1 MIDLS
6 MLQDFIAETGEH
18 LEELETNLLKLETEP
33 DNKKILNDIFRSA
46 HTIKG
51 SAEYLGMERISELSH
66 KLENL
71 LEKLRHGEMV
81 INRQIIDIL
90 IEARDRIAGLVDD
103 LIENQ
108 TENTQIDDLAGRI
121 DRLSGNNDDSCEK
134 LSVEGH
140 KKGVPY
146 GFEDHKDALSDSESE
161 DGMGMLHADNGI
173 QGLCLGLYKNDPEAG
188 CETDSVPIEA
198 KDDIEIY
205 EEDQDEELFGIFI
218 QQLKESFLFLKN
230 RLAESVH
237 SDRIGE
243 NLDSCLE
250 RINRLKSSSS
260 YMDYT
265 KLTEHYERWSNEI
278 RQARDALSEGT
289 EISLKFM
296 ERYLDNTLKFFPA
309 MSELTE
315 NISTNQ
321 DDYLSAG
328 SNSSGNKEIVP
339 EQIEQYVDEVLPFE
353 KEHDSDKYN
362 VDSQDKTGLKK
373 AEKEKIDG
381 EQFSGATVLAASEI
395 EADVDRDGEEKDIE
409 LFSIFVEQLKDSISF
424 LNIRIDELK
433 RSDNPLVILESCL
446 KKINELRSSSNYM
459 DYRNLTEHYEKWCDG
474 ITKVLEEISGGN
486 KPSLDFMET
495 YVKRIVELFPQAA
508 EEAVKTGQVEDGIIQ
523 KTVISTRKELEP
535 ESETSIPESGER
547 ALEEALN
554 KAFDTFTDIPPQVE
568 IKPVQGEWEN
578 TLFSQPE
585 PIIEGVGFIESED
598 DKAEKPQNQII
609 DNMSS
614 EPDEVDV
621 TQKRQDRQKSDRQK
635 SDRLAEKMVK
645 HSVRVDS
652 KKIDSL
658 MNQASELV
666 ISRAWFSQ
674 LFNEMKDF
682 HHELTV
688 NDALEQRGKKRFR
701 DIIFR
706 LSEAT
711 VSLGRISNELQEGV
725 MKMRMLPIAQ
735 LFNRY
740 PRLIH
745 DLVRNNEKQVNLEI
759 KGEETE
765 LDKMIIE
772 EISDPLIHLI
782 RNAVD
787 HGIETVDERRKN
799 GKHEV
804 GKLQLEA
811 YHESNHVVIEIS
823 DDGRGIDAEKIKA
836 AALEKGLLKRSE
848 LDRMGTRELID
859 IIMMPG
865 FSTVGRITKTSGRGV
880 GMDVVKQ
887 NIEKLN
893 GTIEIET
900 KAGEGTRIR
909 LKIPLTLAIIRALMV
924 RVGSEIFTI
933 PLAAVEETLR
943 IFDNDISFIEGIEVI
958 HLRDKTLPLIRLSGV
973 FNIDADSDKSGKEY
987 VVVVSS
993 GTKKVGLVVDLLLGQ
1008 EEAVIKPLEDYLQ
1021 EESGFS
1027 GATIL
1032 GDGQISLILDV
1043 YELINLFLNSQAG
1056 NDEPGVHLYKQAE
1069 YRVRESSSLYE
1080 NEVMH

>member
-33 DNKKILNDIFRSA
+33 DNKEILNDIFRSA

-71 LEKLRHGEMV
+71 LEMLRHGEM
-81 INRQIIDIL
+81 ILNREIIDIL
-90 IEARDRIAGLVDD
+90 IEARDRIAGLVED
-103 LIENQ
+103 LLKNQ
-108 TENTQIDDLAGRI
+108 TENTQIDDLTERI
-121 DRLSGNNDDSCEK
+121 DRLSENKDDSEED
-134 LSVEGH
+134 LSVEGR
-140 KKGVPY
+140 KEGVPY
-146 GFEDHKDALSDSESE
+146 EFENHKEPLLDSEPGAAN
-161 DGMGMLHADNGI
+161 DDKVANGVSS
-173 QGLCLGLYKNDPEAG
+173 KN
-188 CETDSVPIEA
+188 
-198 KDDIEIY
+198 DIEIY

-218 QQLKESFLFLKN
+218 QQLKESFSFLKN
-230 RLAESVH
+230 RIAELIH
-237 SDRIGE
+237 SDRISE
-243 NLDSCLE
+243 ILDSCLE
-250 RINRLKSSSS
+250 RIDRLKSSSS

-265 KLTEHYERWSNEI
+265 KLTEHYKKWSNEI
-278 RQARDALSEGT
+278 RQVQDALSEGA

-315 NISTNQ
+315 DISNNQ
-321 DDYLSAG
+321 DDCLSAG
-328 SNSSGNKEIVP
+328 SSGSGNEETAP
-339 EQIEQYVDEVLPFE
+339 EKIEQHVDEALSFA
-353 KEHDSDKYN
+353 KEHD
-362 VDSQDKTGLKK
+362 
-373 AEKEKIDG
+373 AESDG
-381 EQFSGATVLAASEI
+381 EKLPGEFVSAASEI
-395 EADVDRDGEEKDIE
+395 ERDIDSDGEEKDME
-409 LFSIFVEQLKDSISF
+409 LFNIFIQQLKDSISF
-424 LNIRIDELK
+424 LNVRIDELR
-433 RSDNPLVILESCL
+433 RSDDPLTIMESCIG
-446 KKINELRSSSNYM
+446 KINELRSSSNYM
-459 DYRNLTEHYEKWCDG
+459 DYKNLTEHYEKWRVG
-474 ITKVLEEISGGN
+474 IKKVLKEISAGN
-486 KPSLDFMET
+486 KPSFDFMET
-495 YVKRIVELFPQAA
+495 YVTRILEVFPQAT
-508 EEAVKTGQVEDGIIQ
+508 EEAVKTGQVENSNMQ
-523 KTVISTRKELEP
+523 KAVISTREELKP
-535 ESETSIPESGER
+535 ESEASISEGGNR
-547 ALEEALN
+547 ALEDALN
-554 KAFDTFTDIPPQVE
+554 MAFETFTDIPPEVE
-568 IKPVQGEWEN
+568 IKAIQGEWEN
-578 TLFSQPE
+578 TLFSRSE
-585 PIIEGVGFIESED
+585 PVTEGTGSIESVHDE
-598 DKAEKPQNQII
+598 AEKPREEII
-609 DNMSS
+609 DNTSS
-614 EPDEVDV
+614 KPDEVDV
-621 TQKRQDRQKSDRQK
+621 TQKIQDNQKPEHQK
-635 SDRLAEKMVK
+635 TDRLADKMVK

-658 MNQASELV
+658 MNQAGELV

-674 LFNEMKDF
+674 LFNEMKEF

-688 NDALEQRGKKRFR
+688 NNALEHRGKKRFR
-701 DIIFR
+701 DIMFR

-745 DLVRNNEKQVNLEI
+745 DLVRNTEKQVNLEI

-799 GKHEV
+799 GKHEAA
-804 GKLQLEA
+804 KLQLEA

-823 DDGRGIDAEKIKA
+823 DDGKGIDAEKIKA
-836 AALEKGLLKRSE
+836 AALDKGFLKRSE
-848 LDRMGTRELID
+848 LDRMGTRELLD

-865 FSTVGRITKTSGRGV
+865 FSTAGRITRTSGRGV

-909 LKIPLTLAIIRALMV
+909 LRIPLTLAIIRALMV
-924 RVGSEIFTI
+924 RVGAEIFTI

-943 IFDNDISFIEGIEVI
+943 VFDDDISFIEGVEVI
-958 HLRDKTLPLIRLSGV
+958 HLRDKTLPLIRLSSV
-973 FNIDADSDKSGKEY
+973 FNINSDSDESGKEF

-993 GTKKVGLVVDLLLGQ
+993 GMKRVGLVVDLLIGQ

-1043 YELINLFLNSQAG
+1043 YELINLFLSSHAVT
-1056 NDEPGVHLYKQAE
+1056 DEPGVHLYKQTE
-1069 YRVRESSSLYE
+1069 YRDRQSSSLYE
-1080 NEVMH
+1080 NEVVH